1 MTPKHLQTQLIYFC
15 EQQKPEMRIKYQ
27 ANIALTLTPVY
38 KPSTPLW
45 VFEKSLA
52 AKAYEVLVANLT
64 VKQLDVPIPV
74 INH

>member
-1 MTPKHLQTQLIYFC
+1 
-15 EQQKPEMRIKYQ
+15 MRIKYQ
-27 ANIALTLTPVY
+27 ANIALTLTPVN